1 MQCALCKIQL
11 TGKNASKEHIF
22 PNAIGGRRTVK
33 RFICATCNS
42 EFGRKWDA
50 DLVRQLMPLCT
61 LLDVK
66 RSRGTNQPFIV
77 ERIDGTKLK
86 YHSDGSMSR
95 AEPVCE
101 IDESEDKI
109 EVNIKART
117 FKELRAMIP
126 GIVKKYPT
134 LSQDKLLQMA
144 TRSKE
149 PSPWFKVKLEF
160 GDGEAGKSVIKTCL
174 AMLYSC
180 GLGINQCE
188 HAQSYLFE
196 GGEPCF
202 GYFNKRDLV
211 RNRPDQ
217 TFPHCVSIRGDSL
230 QKQIVAYVEYFGFQR
245 IVACLSSKY
254 AGEDFSC
261 GYALDPVTGKE
272 LDLEVDIDILSSE
285 IRRIYDYEM
294 VDYNVTRRAIEALL
308 DAWLEIDRKRPRDN
322 AIDRTINHALGECGV
337 PSIGRLSDENID
349 RFSTIVANSLTRWAF
364 PGLRE

>member
-1 MQCALCKIQL
+1 MQCALCKTQL
-11 TGKNASKEHIF
+11 TGTNASNEHIF

-33 RFICATCNS
+33 WFICATCNS
-42 EFGRKWDA
+42 ESGRKWDA
-50 DLVRQLMPLCT
+50 ELVRQLMPLCT

-66 RSRGTNQPFIV
+66 RSRGTNQPFVV
-77 ERIDGTKLK
+77 EGIDGTKLK
-86 YHSDGSMSR
+86 YHPDGSMSR

-101 IDESEDKI
+101 INELEDKI

-117 FKELRAMIP
+117 FKELKGMIP
-126 GIVKKYPT
+126 GIVKKHPK

-149 PSPWFKVKLEF
+149 PSPWFRGDLEF
-160 GDGEAGKSVIKTCL
+160 GGVEAGKSVIKTCF

-180 GLGINQCE
+180 GLDINQCE
-188 HAQSYLFE
+188 HAQNYLFE

-230 QKQIVAYVEYFGFQR
+230 QKQIVVYVEYFGLQR

-254 AGEDFSC
+254 TGEDFSG
-261 GYALDPVTGKE
+261 GYAIDPMTGKE
-272 LDLEVDIDILSSE
+272 LDLEVDIDISSNE

-294 VDYNVTRRAIEALL
+294 IDHNVTRRALGALL
-308 DAWLEIDRKRPRDN
+308 DTWSELDQKRARDN
-322 AIDRTINHALGECGV
+322 AIDRAINHALGECGV
-337 PSIGRLSDENID
+337 PSIGMLPDENID
-349 RFSTIVANSLTRWAF
+349 RFSTIVANSLTKWAF
-364 PGLRE
+364 PGLGE